1 MTANGYKVS
10 FGDDENILKL
20 DLVMIA
26 QLSILKM
33 MYTLNGWTLWYVNY
47 IAIKLSQKMNRALGI
62 YGILLSGMW
71 APWKGGLGNRRNN
84 G

>member
-33 MYTLNGWTLWYVNY
+33 MYTLNG
-47 IAIKLSQKMNRALGI
+47 
-62 YGILLSGMW
+62 
-71 APWKGGLGNRRNN
+71 
-84 G
+84 